1 MVVKP
6 ASSGKGTSAAVGL
19 YRVPYDEFEAV
30 LHQGERVLTA
40 AEARVYNERET
51 RDARQMGADNS
62 RTVNVGGITI
72 NGGADRKTARMVE
85 RAIRKAVR

>member
-1 MVVKP
+1 MTTYKYKGQSLSGARVSGVVR
-6 ASSGKGTSAAVGL
+6 A
-19 YRVPYDEFEAV
+19 YDEFEAV